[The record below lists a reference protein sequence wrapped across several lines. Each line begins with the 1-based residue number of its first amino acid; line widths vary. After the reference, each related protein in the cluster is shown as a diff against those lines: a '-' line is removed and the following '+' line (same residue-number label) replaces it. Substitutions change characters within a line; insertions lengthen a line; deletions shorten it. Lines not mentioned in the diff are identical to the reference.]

1 MQPQYVDKDGSV
13 GRAAS
18 FFLRFMRDAHA
29 MEDISSFSSKLDD
42 DRPFYAPLRRSAAT
56 RHAGPFLPAA
66 ISKVTGP
73 AHRVKSD

>member
-1 MQPQYVDKDGSV
+1 MQPQDVDKDGSV

-29 MEDISSFSSKLDD
+29 MEDIASLSSKLDD

-66 ISKVTGP
+66 ISKITGSW
-73 AHRVKSD
+73 V